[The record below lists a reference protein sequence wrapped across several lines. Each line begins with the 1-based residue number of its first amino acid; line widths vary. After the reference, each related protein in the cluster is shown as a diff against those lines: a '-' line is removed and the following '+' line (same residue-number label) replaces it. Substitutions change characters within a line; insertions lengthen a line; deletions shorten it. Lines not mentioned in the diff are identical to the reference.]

1 MGVTPEIPSWKN
13 YHKVFNAL
21 FEEID
26 RGPTSPEVVLMRRG
40 RRL

>member
-13 YHKVFNAL
+13 YHKVLNAL

-26 RGPTSPEVVLMRRG
+26 RGPTSPEVVLRKG